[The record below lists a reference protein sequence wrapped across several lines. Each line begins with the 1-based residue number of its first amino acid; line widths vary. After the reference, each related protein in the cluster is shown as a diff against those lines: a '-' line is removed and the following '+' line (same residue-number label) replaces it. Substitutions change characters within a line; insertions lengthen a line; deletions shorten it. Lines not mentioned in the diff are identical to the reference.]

1 MKQYG
6 LGKANLAMNSFV
18 ASQHP
23 SESCGH
29 NGLPLTPN
37 SIGILGR
44 SEILKSLS
52 HPNLCTYTDFQRGQ
66 HERIVSVSEW
76 TQSSVKDTV
85 LEQPHEWIHIAK
97 QILSALRYLDENDMV
112 VLNLSASNIVF
123 SGDKTVKLYNYGTL
137 CLMIYYVLYIYSLF
151 NLYAHHEVYLSTFF
165 LYQKSAGLSHMTD
178 YGVLVSFPV
187 FDVRSVAPEV
197 LKKGLPKTTVAA
209 TDLQDDES
217 EMDSISHILPAR
229 KVAGQLNQ
237 NTSLSP

>member
-1 MKQYG
+1 MELMKQYG

-85 LEQPHEWIHIAK
+85 LEQPHEWIDIAT

-123 SGDKTVKLYNYGTL
+123 SGDKTVKLYNYGKL
-137 CLMIYYVLYIYSLF
+137 FLMIFYFSYVKQRC
-151 NLYAHHEVYLSTFF
+151 H
-165 LYQKSAGLSHMTD
+165 
-178 YGVLVSFPV
+178 
-187 FDVRSVAPEV
+187 
-197 LKKGLPKTTVAA
+197 
-209 TDLQDDES
+209 
-217 EMDSISHILPAR
+217 
-229 KVAGQLNQ
+229 
-237 NTSLSP
+237 